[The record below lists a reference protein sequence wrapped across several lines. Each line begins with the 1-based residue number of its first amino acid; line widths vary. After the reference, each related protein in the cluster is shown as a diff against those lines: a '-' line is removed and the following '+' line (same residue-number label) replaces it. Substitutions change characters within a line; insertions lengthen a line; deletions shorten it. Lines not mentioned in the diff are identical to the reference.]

1 MPSPSSS
8 PSGHLRV
15 SLTDA
20 CGLRCTHCR
29 PESAPFRLRSRLLH
43 DEELLHLLRLC
54 AEVGFRHIHFAGG
67 EPTLRSSLLEI
78 VRGTARLPGITRVS
92 LATAGHQF
100 STLAR
105 PLKAA
110 GLHAVQFSLGNLAPD
125 GFGRPVP
132 SPVAGALATA
142 RLAARAGLET
152 TVNVHLA
159 RAPRHRAD
167 LAALAKFTLTH
178 DVRVRFITEPAVRAD
193 RRKESAPP
201 LGRAEIL
208 DLLHRQ
214 FGAPTTGAPPP
225 PAPASDGPLFR
236 LPGARGTLAFG
247 DATGGPFC
255 DSCNRLRLSAEGD
268 LRLCAVPGAEA
279 HLRMMLHHG
288 ADDGALREAIRRAVH
303 LMPPLPV
310 RSPGARCA

>member
-1 MPSPSSS
+1 MPPPSS
-8 PSGHLRV
+8 PLSGHLRV

-67 EPTLRSSLLEI
+67 EPTLRSSIVEI
-78 VRGTARLPGITRVS
+78 VRETARIPGITRVS
-92 LATAGHQF
+92 LATDGHQF

-125 GFGRPVP
+125 GFGRPVL
-132 SPVAGALATA
+132 SPVAGALAPA
-142 RLAARAGLET
+142 RLAVRAGLET
-152 TVNVHLA
+152 TVNVRLA

-167 LAALAKFTLTH
+167 LAALAKLTLAH
-178 DVRVRFITEPAVRAD
+178 DVRVRFIAEPAVRAD

-214 FGAPTTGAPPP
+214 FGAPAPA
-225 PAPASDGPLFR
+225 APASDGPPFR
-236 LPGARGTLAFG
+236 LPGARGTLACI
-247 DATGGPFC
+247 DATGGPSC
-255 DSCNRLRLSAEGD
+255 DSCNLLRLSAEGD

-288 ADDGALREAIRRAVH
+288 ADDDTLREAIRRAVH

-310 RSPGARCA
+310 RAPGARCA